1 MAYDYH
7 RSGSLAEAFALA
19 ARDDSA
25 LIAGGTDLLVALRKK
40 KRAAPARLVSI
51 RSLPELTAIEAGP
64 GLLRIGAC
72 APLTEI
78 LAQPVVRERLPA
90 LAQALAVIGS
100 RQIRNVATLGG
111 NLCNASPGADSA
123 PPLLVY
129 DATVELA
136 GTGGRRELPLSEFFL
151 GPGRTALRPGEIM
164 TAVCVPLPVPSAQ
177 SVFQRRSRVAMDL
190 ATASLAVN
198 YELQGGVLK
207 SVRLAAGAVAP
218 TPLRLR
224 AAESWLEGRAVNE
237 ETLAKAVE
245 LARGEIKPIDD
256 LRGSAWYRSEL
267 IGVFLSRAFRNRKE
281 GDA

>member
-1 MAYDYH
+1 MVYDYH
-7 RSGSLAEAFALA
+7 RSVSLAEAFALS
-19 ARDDSA
+19 ARDGSA

-51 RSLPELTAIEAGP
+51 RSLPELAAIEAGP

-72 APLTEI
+72 APLAGI

-90 LAQALAVIGS
+90 LALALAVIGS

-129 DATVELA
+129 DATVVLA
-136 GTGGRRELPLSEFFL
+136 GIDGPRELPLSEFFL

-164 TAVCVPLPVPSAQ
+164 TAVCVPLPASAAR
-177 SVFQRRSRVAMDL
+177 SVFLRRSRVAMDL
-190 ATASLAVN
+190 ATASLAAS
-198 YELQGGVLK
+198 YELHGGLLK
-207 SVRLAAGAVAP
+207 GVRLAAGAVAP

-224 AAESWLEGRAVNE
+224 TTESFLEGKAVND
-237 ETLAKAVE
+237 ETLARAVE
-245 LARGEIKPIDD
+245 IARGEIKPIDD

-267 IGVFLSRAFRNRKE
+267 IGVFLARALRNRKE